1 MAFKAQGLVTRPR
14 GVTVAGGAPAVDAT
28 YDDTDAAATGEVG
41 NYFLPAQAQLPKGST
56 ISAVWATG
64 GTPVH
69 KTYVVT
75 VSNATTLTIVLQ
87 ATTAG

>member
-28 YDDTDAAATGEVG
+28 YDDTDAAATGEVA
-41 NYFLPAQAQLPKGST
+41 NYFLPAQAQLPKGSV
-56 ISAVWATG
+56 IRAVWATG

-75 VSNATTLTIVLQ
+75 VSTATTLTIVLQ

>member
-1 MAFKAQGLVTRPR
+1 MPFAREGLVTRPR
-14 GVTVAGGAPAVDAT
+14 GVTSTGAQPAVDAT
-28 YDDTDAAATGEVG
+28 YDTTDAAATVEAA
-41 NYFLPAQAQLPKGST
+41 NYFLGAQAQLPKGST
-56 ISAVWATG
+56 INAAMALG

-87 ATTAG
+87 ATAAG